1 MKESLESYDLCKTND
16 QQWRQESSGF
26 EFNTSPKIAE
36 GGFMD
41 LIKTRIKTQ
50 PSCKSL

>member
-1 MKESLESYDLCKTND
+1 MKESLESYDLSKKFD
-16 QQWRQESSGF
+16 QQWRRESFGF

-36 GGFMD
+36 GGFMY
-41 LIKTRIKTQ
+41 LKTKIKTQ